1 MAMAIGLSGI
11 EDTRTEREETSA
23 ARRDR
28 IGDALRAVLNK
39 RDDRLLRDAGLTR
52 EDVLGAEG
60 MLWHERSRDR
70 TLWSL

>member
-11 EDTRTEREETSA
+11 EDTRIEREEARA

-60 MLWHERSRDR
+60 MFWHERSRER

>member
-1 MAMAIGLSGI
+1 MAMAIGLSGL
-11 EDTRTEREETSA
+11 EDTRTEREEARA

-60 MLWHERSRDR
+60 MFWHERSRER

>member
-11 EDTRTEREETSA
+11 EDTRTEREEARA

-52 EDVLGAEG
+52 EDALGVEAAF
-60 MLWHERSRDR
+60 WHERSRER